1 MACRPNVCGSSRC
14 GGQESGGHRPQSRR
28 LRTSG
33 RLVCLCSMERAT
45 VRDCTQKGTPT
56 RRHTLFER
64 CCSEVHRGWYIVVGS
79 VRCGVIKQAVVRP
92 RHHAQQTRSGCV
104 QRKCWYKARVVGHW
118 TYAQSALERTAV
130 VPAEH
135 MTTTYREE
143 LERVIRKPAG
153 KREQINRKVPPRCRA
168 RTNTFGQSN
177 EGSQTLEHPVIRVI
191 VANQCPQ
198 GTGLGRSK
206 VLALHGR
213 A

>member
-1 MACRPNVCGSSRC
+1 M
-14 GGQESGGHRPQSRR
+14 
-28 LRTSG
+28 
-33 RLVCLCSMERAT
+33 
-45 VRDCTQKGTPT
+45 
-56 RRHTLFER
+56 
-64 CCSEVHRGWYIVVGS
+64 VGS

>member
-1 MACRPNVCGSSRC
+1 M
-14 GGQESGGHRPQSRR
+14 
-28 LRTSG
+28 
-33 RLVCLCSMERAT
+33 
-45 VRDCTQKGTPT
+45 
-56 RRHTLFER
+56 
-64 CCSEVHRGWYIVVGS
+64 
-79 VRCGVIKQAVVRP
+79 
-92 RHHAQQTRSGCV
+92 
-104 QRKCWYKARVVGHW
+104 VGHW

>member
-1 MACRPNVCGSSRC
+1 MK
-14 GGQESGGHRPQSRR
+14 
-28 LRTSG
+28 RT
-33 RLVCLCSMERAT
+33 T
-45 VRDCTQKGTPT
+45 VRKCTCKGTPI
-56 RRHTLFER
+56 RCHTLWEQ
-64 CCSEVHRGWYIVVGS
+64 CSSHVHGGRYLLVGS
-79 VRCGVIKQAVVRP
+79 VRCSVMTQAIVRP

-198 GTGLGRSK
+198 GTGLGRSSD
-206 VLALHGR
+206 R
-213 A
+213 